1 MSVFGRVVRFAFR
14 PAFRAAEQM
23 RESSQRLRHMRQRQR
38 EQVQQQ
44 LQELRQ
50 QAAAGGA
57 DHSPGARFELL
68 YQQRGWTPETIAQQL
83 LAVRRTKL
91 AAMIG
96 VVLGT
101 AAGIVLLMMAPLW
114 ALVLFV
120 PAVAGL
126 TALGLVSTLKY
137 GLFQAQLEERQL
149 IGLTQYLCRTDLFS
163 HLLGAER
170 KPAITQDTQASEE
183 QEKRR

>member
-1 MSVFGRVVRFAFR
+1 MSLLSRLVRFTFR

-23 RESSQRLRHMRQRQR
+23 RESSQRLRHMRQQQR
-38 EQVQQQ
+38 EQVQQH

-50 QAAAGGA
+50 QADAGGA
-57 DHSPGARFELL
+57 DLGPGARFELL
-68 YQQRGWTPETIAQQL
+68 YQERGWTPQTLAQQL
-83 LAVRRTKL
+83 VAVRRTKL
-91 AAMIG
+91 AAIIG

-101 AAGIVLLMMAPLW
+101 ASGIVLLMVAPLW

-163 HLLGAER
+163 HLLGAETKSAR
-170 KPAITQDTQASEE
+170 PAAH
-183 QEKRR
+183 EKKTPGAGP

>member
-1 MSVFGRVVRFAFR
+1 MSVLGRVVRFAFR
-14 PAFRAAEQM
+14 PAIRAAEQM
-23 RESSQRLRHMRQRQR
+23 RESSQRLRQMRQQQR

-50 QAAAGGA
+50 QAESGGS
-57 DHSPGARFELL
+57 DHSPSARFELL
-68 YQQRGWTPETIAQQL
+68 YQQRGWTPETLAQQL
-83 LAVRRTKL
+83 VAVRRTKL
-91 AAMIG
+91 AAMLG

-101 AAGIVLLMMAPLW
+101 AAGIVLLMLAPLW

-163 HLLGAER
+163 HLLGAEP
-170 KPAITQDTQASEE
+170 KPATAQGAQAPGGQD
-183 QEKRR
+183 KP

>member
-1 MSVFGRVVRFAFR
+1 MSVLGRLVRFTLR

-23 RESSQRLRHMRQRQR
+23 RESSQRLSLMRQQQR
-38 EQVQQQ
+38 EQVQQH

-50 QAAAGGA
+50 QVDANGA
-57 DHSPGARFELL
+57 DLGPGARFERL
-68 YQQRGWTPETIAQQL
+68 YQERGWTPQTLAQQL
-83 LAVRRTKL
+83 VAVRRTKL
-91 AAMIG
+91 AAIIG

-126 TALGLVSTLKY
+126 TALGVVSTLKY
-137 GLFQAQLEERQL
+137 GLFQAQLEQRQL

-163 HLLGAER
+163 HLLGTEP
-170 KPAITQDTQASEE
+170 KPTTAQGAQAHGGQD
-183 QEKRR
+183 KPR